1 MSIAMNKDERH
12 EFLAGVHV
20 GILSIPD
27 RGRGPLICPVWY
39 EYDPGG
45 EIVLVTPANSR
56 KGKLLEPGTR
66 VSFCVQQEEM
76 PPKYVSVEGKVIA
89 IEAATVEGDV
99 RPIARRY
106 LGQEI
111 GDRYIDA
118 TRAERTQEEIVIR
131 IRPERWLSAD
141 FAKRFAQQSA

>member
-1 MSIAMNKDERH
+1 MSIAMNKDERQ

-27 RGRGPLICPVWY
+27 RGRGPLTCPVWY
-39 EYDPGG
+39 EYEPGG
-45 EIVLVTPANSR
+45 EIVLVTPSDSR
-56 KGKLLEPGTR
+56 KGQLLEPGVR
-66 VSFCVQQEEM
+66 VSFCVQQEAM

-118 TRAERTQEEIVIR
+118 TRADRTQ
-131 IRPERWLSAD
+131 D
-141 FAKRFAQQSA
+141 GQ